1 MSSVFCLLPNSVSAA
16 LVTVNSKGQ
25 IVWQVLGDSTIKV
38 KSIAE
43 NITVANGKIEL
54 TTPNVTN
61 SKEDLVEVEARADT
75 NNLKISSVDNKFS
88 IEENGITAQTH
99 FPIIIDAD
107 KNTLSVTTKS
117 GTRLISILPYEASTL
132 LMRAKLI
139 NKVTNNAI
147 NLNENEGGQLQYQVS
162 GIKNI
167 NLFNVA
173 TITANVNSTVSATS
187 GEILK
192 IDEPQWLKFFGFL
205 FS

>member
-1 MSSVFCLLPNSVSAA
+1 MANSISAA

-88 IEENGITAQTH
+88 IEENGITAQTQ

-147 NLNENEGGQLQYQVS
+147 NLSENEGGQLQYLVS
-162 GIKNI
+162 GVKNI